1 MELKDVVTQLKT
13 NDVKQEETRDGVM
26 KAVKLLQESLDL
38 EKRSRLDALEASRE
52 AKSQGKNQN
61 IKTTGSSAG
70 ENPFNIAGLSGIAG
84 LLASV
89 AALGAAFAGLRGWEV
104 RAIKEISQTIPN
116 FIKRFDGGV
125 TRLVNA
131 TLKKLGFFGDME
143 RDAKGRFTTGKAETP
158 LNRITRGID
167 DFFKGKVTALDNF
180 FKGFKPTLNISEAK
194 LTFPIISASGAYSKL
209 VKPKPFSLSG
219 KKKFHKP

>member
-26 KAVKLLQESLDL
+26 KAVRLLQESLDL

-70 ENPFNIAGLSGIAG
+70 ENPFNLAGLSGIAG

-116 FIKRFDGGV
+116 FIKR
-125 TRLVNA
+125 
-131 TLKKLGFFGDME
+131 
-143 RDAKGRFTTGKAETP
+143 
-158 LNRITRGID
+158 
-167 DFFKGKVTALDNF
+167 
-180 FKGFKPTLNISEAK
+180 
-194 LTFPIISASGAYSKL
+194 
-209 VKPKPFSLSG
+209 
-219 KKKFHKP
+219 